1 MYYVDEYKADRKRYE
16 TMQYNRCGK
25 SGLKLPQCRWDCG
38 TISVPKIIM
47 T

>member
-25 SGLKLPQCRWDCG
+25 SFRQYL
-38 TISVPKIIM
+38 
-47 T
+47 

>member
-25 SGLKLPQCRWDCG
+25 SGLKLPGSVVG
-38 TISVPKIIM
+38 TVAQFRFER
-47 T
+47 

>member
-25 SGLKLPQCRWDCG
+25 SGLKLPAVSLG
-38 TISVPKIIM
+38 L
-47 T
+47 

>member
-25 SGLKLPQCRWDCG
+25 SGLKLPAVFRTVAQFRFQR
-38 TISVPKIIM
+38 
-47 T
+47 